1 MQVRR
6 DVVERQSRG
15 APGSVAIRVDGL
27 TAGYVGR
34 VAIEGITVD
43 IPPGSMVGLLGPN
56 GSGKSTLIKTMMG
69 LMKPWSGSVLFDGEP
84 PARARRHIGYMPQA
98 EDVDWSF
105 PVSVRD
111 VVAMGLYRPR
121 LNPLARLE
129 RHRPAV
135 DEALRLLRVDD
146 LASRQIGELSG
157 GQQRRVLL
165 ARALAKGPDILILDE
180 PTAGLDA
187 PSEDELLDMLR
198 GFADGGKT
206 VVVATHDIS
215 CVQRLYDYAL
225 CLNRHVEAFG
235 PVREVLTNEVLT
247 RTFGRHLVHVG
258 HIDHHDLPHVHHPER
273 L

>member
-1 MQVRR
+1 MEACRGTAEKATGAGAAI
-6 DVVERQSRG
+6 VVK
-15 APGSVAIRVDGL
+15 DL
-27 TAGYVGR
+27 TAGYIGR
-34 VAIEGITVD
+34 IAIEAVTVD
-43 IPPGSMVGLLGPN
+43 IPRAAMVGLLGPN
-56 GSGKSTLIKTMMG
+56 GSGKSTLIKVMMG
-69 LMKPWSGSVLFDGEP
+69 LLRPWEGSVFFDGEP
-84 PARARRHIGYMPQA
+84 PARARRRIGYMPQA
-98 EDVDWSF
+98 EEVDWNF

-111 VVAMGLYRPR
+111 VVAMGLYRPQ
-121 LNPLARLE
+121 LNPLARLK

-135 DEALRLLRVDD
+135 DNALRLLRVED

-198 GFADGGKT
+198 NLADAGKT

-215 CVQRLYDYAL
+215 CVQHLYDYAL
-225 CLNRHVEAFG
+225 CLNGRVEAFG
-235 PVREVLTNEVLT
+235 PVGEVLTNEVLT

-258 HIDHHDLPHVHHPER
+258 HIEHHERPHVHHPGGS
-273 L
+273 

>member
-1 MQVRR
+1 MEARR
-6 DVVERQSRG
+6 CTAKDIHR
-15 APGSVAIRVDGL
+15 PGPAIRVEGL
-27 TAGYVGR
+27 TAGYVR
-34 VAIEGITVD
+34 HIAIEAVTVD
-43 IPPGSMVGLLGPN
+43 IPRGAMVGLLGPN

-69 LMKPWSGSVLFDGEP
+69 LLKPWEGSVWFDGEP
-84 PARARRHIGYMPQA
+84 PARARRRIGYMPQA
-98 EDVDWSF
+98 EDVDWNF

-111 VVAMGLYRPR
+111 VVAMGLYQPQ
-121 LNPLARLE
+121 LNPLKRLN
-129 RHRPAV
+129 RHGPAV
-135 DEALRLLRVDD
+135 DDALRLLRVEH

-198 GFADGGKT
+198 GLADAGKT
-206 VVVATHDIS
+206 IVVATHDIS

-225 CLNRHVEAFG
+225 CLNRRVEAFG
-235 PVREVLTNEVLT
+235 PVGEVLTDDVLT

-258 HIDHHDLPHVHHPER
+258 HIEHHERPHVHHPGST
-273 L
+273 

>member
-1 MQVRR
+1 MATSKQPIGQAV
-6 DVVERQSRG
+6 G
-15 APGSVAIRVDGL
+15 AAIRIEGL
-27 TAGYVGR
+27 TAGYAGR
-34 VAIEGITVD
+34 VAIEGVSVE
-43 IPPGSMVGLLGPN
+43 IPRGAMLGLLGPN
-56 GSGKSTLIKTMMG
+56 GSGKSTLIKAMMG
-69 LMKPWSGSVLFDGEP
+69 LLKPWAGSVWFDGEP
-84 PARARRHIGYMPQA
+84 PARARRRIGYMPQA
-98 EDVDWSF
+98 EDVDWNF

-121 LNPLARLE
+121 WNPFARLN

-135 DEALRLLRVDD
+135 DAALRRLDVED
-146 LASRQIGELSG
+146 LAGRQIGELSG

-165 ARALAKGPDILILDE
+165 ARALAKDPEILILDE

-198 GFADGGKT
+198 GLADRGAT

-225 CLNRHVEAFG
+225 CLNRRVEAFG
-235 PVREVLTNEVLT
+235 PVDEVLTDEVLA

-258 HIDHHDLPHVHHPER
+258 HVDHHDYPHVHHPEGP
-273 L
+273 